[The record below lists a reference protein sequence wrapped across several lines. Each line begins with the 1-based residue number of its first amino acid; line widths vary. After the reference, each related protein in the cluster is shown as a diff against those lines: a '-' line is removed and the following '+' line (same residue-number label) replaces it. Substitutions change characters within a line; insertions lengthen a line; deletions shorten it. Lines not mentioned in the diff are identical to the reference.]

1 MQFPE
6 TIFVTLDP
14 NRKEGEGERLLV
26 WTQEGDGIVDDGPTP
41 VARYRYFE
49 TRQLKKT
56 VTEAKEA

>member
-14 NRKEGEGERLLV
+14 NSEEGKEKRLLV

-49 TRQLKKT
+49 TRRLKKT
-56 VTEAKEA
+56 VTEAKKA